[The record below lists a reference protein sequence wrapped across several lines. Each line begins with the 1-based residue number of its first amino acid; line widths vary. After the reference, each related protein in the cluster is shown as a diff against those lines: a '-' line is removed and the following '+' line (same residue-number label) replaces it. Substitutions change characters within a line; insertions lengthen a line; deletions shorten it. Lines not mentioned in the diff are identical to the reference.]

1 MALRVEAKIIIITLV
16 MILQTIDFLVMSR
29 TLQDTL
35 IVEKHQQWVEKH
47 ERVYKDNAEKEMRF
61 KIFQDNIKYIE
72 NSKIARNQS
81 YQLSLNKFADMTN
94 EEFLAYYTGF
104 NMPTRSASTTFKYDN
119 LADVPLSVNWV
130 EKGAV
135 TGVKN
140 QKHCGSCW
148 AFSAVAAIESINQIK
163 SGKLVSLSEQQ
174 LIDCV
179 SKNHG
184 CSGGWTDYAFEYV
197 KNNGITT
204 EENYEYTESD
214 NGVCNTETPVVE
226 IINYEDVPKNDEK
239 ALQQAVANQPV
250 SVGID
255 AYGSDFQFY
264 SGGIFTGSC
273 GNSLTHAVTI
283 VGYGSENG
291 MDYWLVK
298 NSWGENWGDAGYM
311 KIQRN
316 AGVEGGLCGIA
327 MAASYPVA

>member
-47 ERVYKDNAEKEMRF
+47 GRVYKDNAEKEMRF

-184 CSGGWTDYAFEYV
+184 CSGGWMDYAFEYV

-214 NGVCNTETPVVE
+214 NGVCNTKTPVVE